1 MINLNSFYARGLVE
15 YAESLDMLPVLCD
28 EASGMLNG
36 IDAKKGPVSDALV
49 RFMRA
54 VPRKKRSPVLKK
66 FVGLA
71 LNKLGV
77 IDVEVTVPGSLL
89 PEELSVLT
97 EGLRRSLGKN
107 PAVTVKTDESL
118 LGGARVIAG
127 NRMIDYSIKWKIS
140 MLKQALREKVVSE

>member
-1 MINLNSFYARGLVE
+1 ME
-15 YAESLDMLPVLCD
+15 YAESLDMLAVLCD
-28 EASGMLNG
+28 EASGILG
-36 IDAKKGPVSDALV
+36 GADVKKGPVSDALV

-54 VPRKKRSPVLKK
+54 VPRKSRSPVLKK
-66 FVGLA
+66 FVALA
-71 LNKLGV
+71 RDKLGI
-77 IDVEVTVPGSLL
+77 IDVEVTAPGSIL

-107 PAVTVKTDESL
+107 PVVSVKTDDSL

-127 NRMIDYSIKWKIS
+127 NRVIDYSIKRKIS